1 MQFKEAYIGIGDLF
15 STLEFPF
22 PTIGSSPGKE
32 VHPKRAKIEHW
43 KAHTDRKLNLT
54 ATIIGAISQGRH
66 KSVVCCPAYTNVTV
80 VKQIYP
86 LFWQKSSIASRVVL
100 HDKECKLLAGEYNFG
115 GVFIRREQIV
125 NVLYRV
131 DWLNRNLFTS
141 LALLRLLMFSAM
153 YFTLSIACLI
163 SGDTT
168 EKATTVLIACGL
180 NWRLTFPQS
189 PSVASFIGWHGHPPF
204 FPSNAAFPSPNSK
217 EFITPCW
224 DPLFFLFFPSPR
236 PAPVPDE
243 LPLSSP
249 PFPEDSD
256 GSRGRRMSIMRG
268 KARRKTVRTQLG
280 IVWVIGVR

>member
-1 MQFKEAYIGIGDLF
+1 M
-15 STLEFPF
+15 
-22 PTIGSSPGKE
+22 
-32 VHPKRAKIEHW
+32 
-43 KAHTDRKLNLT
+43 
-54 ATIIGAISQGRH
+54 
-66 KSVVCCPAYTNVTV
+66 
-80 VKQIYP
+80 
-86 LFWQKSSIASRVVL
+86 L
-100 HDKECKLLAGEYNFG
+100 HDKECYLLAGEYNFG
-115 GVFIRREQIV
+115 GVFIQREQFFIV

-180 NWRLTFPQS
+180 NCRLTFPQS

-224 DPLFFLFFPSPR
+224 DPLFFLFFPSPPR

-256 GSRGRRMSIMRG
+256 RSRGRRMSIMRG